1 MPLFG
6 PPNIEKLRTKG
17 NVKGLTKALC
27 SKSMDLRQTAAKAL
41 DTLNWQPGRDQIGA
55 LYWIGKREWDKCI
68 DIGESA
74 VEPLVAVLLNVNSV
88 EKLRQ
93 DAAQALGQIGDSRA
107 VEPLIVAL
115 ADKNAEGRRRAA
127 EALGRIGD
135 DRAVEPLIVALADM
149 NGDVHISAAVA
160 LGRIG
165 DDRAVDSLIRNIEGV
180 DGVPWK
186 LGIREALVKI
196 GAPAVEPLIVAL
208 ADKDMNRKVRRRA
221 AEALG
226 RIGDDRAVEPLIV
239 ALADMNDEDRQWA
252 ANALGRIGDDRA
264 VEPLIVAL
272 ADKNEDSIAP
282 MMVAWALGQIG
293 DDRAVDSLIRNIEGR
308 HRVWNEGIRE
318 ALVKIGAPAVE
329 PLIVALAD
337 KNAEGRRRAA
347 EALGRIGDD
356 RAVEPLIVALAD
368 MNNKDRQWA
377 AEALGNIGKPAVGQ
391 LLVALKDDNPDVRA
405 LAASTLEQIGDAKI
419 VKSLVP
425 LLRDSNSHVRNAALK
440 ALQEFRWEPDE
451 DVEQAAFWLVSG
463 EVSRLGELDGKAV
476 KQLLIESM
484 EWQMDQSDWF
494 IKGQI
499 AKLLVRPG
507 ILARDSALARVVDEL
522 DAYARKCEEE
532 LNEMFQNP
540 RKISLYADVPKTDG
554 RIFGD
559 YENLLAEATT
569 YFVSTSGDGSGGT
582 WYIYDN
588 SPSRSAVKA
597 LCHIVTPVSTNLL
610 HHIRRLR
617 DLEVRE
623 QDAEVEYDA
632 EHPSGMAYR
641 NEVLSFKSQRKLA
654 AAELARR
661 GNPKYDLSV
670 FKAEGCWRIP
680 A

>member
-93 DAAQALGQIGDSRA
+93 DAAQALGQIGDSR
-107 VEPLIVAL
+107 
-115 ADKNAEGRRRAA
+115 
-127 EALGRIGD
+127 
-135 DRAVEPLIVALADM
+135 
-149 NGDVHISAAVA
+149 
-160 LGRIG
+160 
-165 DDRAVDSLIRNIEGV
+165 
-180 DGVPWK
+180 
-186 LGIREALVKI
+186 
-196 GAPAVEPLIVAL
+196 
-208 ADKDMNRKVRRRA
+208 
-221 AEALG
+221 
-226 RIGDDRAVEPLIV
+226 
-239 ALADMNDEDRQWA
+239 
-252 ANALGRIGDDRA
+252 
-264 VEPLIVAL
+264 
-272 ADKNEDSIAP
+272 
-282 MMVAWALGQIG
+282 
-293 DDRAVDSLIRNIEGR
+293 
-308 HRVWNEGIRE
+308 
-318 ALVKIGAPAVE
+318 AVE